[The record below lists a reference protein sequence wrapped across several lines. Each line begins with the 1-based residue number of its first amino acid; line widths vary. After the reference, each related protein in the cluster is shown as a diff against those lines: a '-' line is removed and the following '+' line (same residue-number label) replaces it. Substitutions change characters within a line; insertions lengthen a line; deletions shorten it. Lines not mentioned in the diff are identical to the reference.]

1 MTQAQKAHDFANL
14 HVAGDPLVLYNIW
27 DAGSAKVVAD
37 AGAKAVATGSWS
49 VAAAQGYSD
58 GQAIPL
64 AQLLQIA
71 SRIAATV
78 DVPVT
83 IDFEGGYAEAPDE
96 VAANVVQLIGTG
108 AIGIN
113 FEDQVVG
120 GSGLHA
126 TEFQCERIAAVRR
139 ASEAEGVPLFI
150 NARTDLF
157 LKEKDRSKHPDLM
170 AEAKER
176 AAAYAAAGASG
187 FFVPGLVDSDLIG
200 AICAAATM
208 PVNVMMMGGAPSVSE
223 LAAIGVGRIS
233 HGPGPYIEAMTAL
246 GERSRAL
253 GGLAPE

>member
-1 MTQAQKAHDFANL
+1 MTQAQKAHDFAGL

-27 DAGSAKVVAD
+27 DAGSAKAVAD

-64 AQLLQIA
+64 TMLLQIA

-78 DVPVT
+78 DIPVT
-83 IDFEGGYAEAPDE
+83 IDFEGGYAEAPED
-96 VAANVVQLIGTG
+96 VAANVARLIGTG

-120 GSGLHA
+120 GSGLHS

-139 ASEAEGVPLFI
+139 ASDAEGVPLFI

-157 LKEKDRSKHPDLM
+157 LKEKDRAKHPDLL
-170 AEAKER
+170 AEAKAR
-176 AAAYAAAGASG
+176 GAAYAASGASG
-187 FFVPGLVDSDLIG
+187 FFVPGLVDRELIG
-200 AICAAATM
+200 AICAAATV
-208 PVNVMMMGGAPSVSE
+208 PVNVMMMGGAPTVSE
-223 LAAIGVGRIS
+223 LAAAGVGRVS
-233 HGPGPYIEAMTAL
+233 HGPGPYIEAMSAL
-246 GERSRAL
+246 GDRFRAL
-253 GGLAPE
+253 AGSP